1 MERALVCPAP
11 RRIAHLA
18 LILGLATAPLA
29 CGGDDDG
36 DGGDD
41 GGTGPIPTTPPAQ
54 VAINITGFAFSPR
67 VDTVAVGGTVTW
79 TNNDQAPH
87 TSTSSASPPL
97 WDSGNLTNGQSFAR
111 AFPTAGSYPYVCS
124 LHSGMSGTIVAR

>member
-18 LILGLATAPLA
+18 LVLGLAAALA
-29 CGGDDDG
+29 CGDDDDG
-36 DGGDD
+36 GAIDD
-41 GGTGPIPTTPPAQ
+41 GGTGPTTPPAQ
-54 VAINITGFAFSPR
+54 VAITIASFAFSPR

-87 TSTSSASPPL
+87 TATSSASPAL
-97 WDSGNLTNGQSFAR
+97 WDSGNLNNGQSFAR
-111 AFPTAGSYPYVCS
+111 AFPTAGSFPYVCS